1 MKPIT
6 YMRMVLAAL
15 AAAALAC
22 STVTGPGTGPKPLTP
37 TPVRA
42 TRAATEAAD
51 PTDAAD
57 ATPTDS
63 AEPTATPKGLGQAD
77 EPTPEPVAGYFGD
90 VVEQGG
96 LALTAL
102 QIEDPAT
109 PGTLYQ
115 PTAGTRLVAV
125 EVVLGN
131 LDLERFAAGPSAL
144 TLIDSEG
151 RNYPFAVAAQDAPAM
166 ASITLAPG
174 ERLRG
179 WAAFEVQADAVLAA
193 LRFTAPEAEVTSQVN
208 LAPRPEGAEALSGTP
223 RTPSDLP
230 ALGTAAEGGGYTL
243 TALNVED
250 PTTPGFL
257 YTPVAG
263 RKLVAVEIVVGNE
276 SGAAVTVN
284 SLFTY
289 LVDTEGYVYSGR
301 LFGRD
306 GQIETLQIG
315 PGDKLQGWVSFE
327 LPDGAVPEGVRYLF
341 DLFTGLTV
349 VTGLAAP

>member
-1 MKPIT
+1 MKTSSPI
-6 YMRMVLAAL
+6 RLVVLAL

-22 STVTGPGTGPKPLTP
+22 STVTGSGTGTTGATP
-37 TPVRA
+37 TVARP
-42 TRAATEAAD
+42 TRAATEEVAATEVVEEEATA
-51 PTDAAD
+51 TDEAA
-57 ATPTDS
+57 P
-63 AEPTATPKGLGQAD
+63 EPTD
-77 EPTPEPVAGYFGD
+77 EPTPEPVTAYLGD
-90 VVEQGG
+90 VVEDGG

-115 PTAGTRLVAV
+115 PAPNTRLVAV

-131 LDLERFAAGPSAL
+131 IDLERFAAGPSAL

-151 RNYPFAVAAQDAPAM
+151 RTYPFAVAAQDDVAM
-166 ASITLAPG
+166 AAITLMPG

-179 WAAFEVQADAVLAA
+179 WAAFEVQDDAVLAA
-193 LRFTAPEAEVTSQVN
+193 VRFSAPDEGVTMQVS
-208 LAPRPEGAEALSGTP
+208 LTPRPDGVAALTGTP
-223 RTPSDLP
+223 RTAPDLP
-230 ALGTAAEGGGYTL
+230 PLGTAAEGGGYTL
-243 TALNVED
+243 TALQVED

-257 YTPVAG
+257 YTPVEG
-263 RKLVAVEIVVGNE
+263 RKLVAVEILVGNE

-289 LVDTEGYVYSGR
+289 LVDTEGYVYPGR

-306 GQIETLQIG
+306 GQIETLSIG

-327 LPDGAVPEGVRYLF
+327 LPDGATPEGVRYLF
-341 DLFTGLTV
+341 DLFSGFSLV
-349 VTGLAAP
+349 AGVAAP